1 MSAAPA
7 GRSAEPRILTIVF
20 VTIFMD
26 LVGFGILIP
35 IQPFYAE
42 YFGARPTTVTLLSA
56 SFSIVQF
63 LFAPAVGRLS
73 DHVGRRPVML
83 ATIAINAAGYLVFG
97 LAGSLAMLFAARIVC
112 GFGSANLGTAQA
124 IVADI
129 TSPETRARGMG
140 VIGAAFG
147 LGFIFGPA
155 IGGFLGQYGLAMPGL
170 AAAALSAVNFVL
182 ALFILPETRP
192 AGVPPRAA
200 RWRLSLPALREAAA
214 HPTVRQLFWIYLI
227 GTFAFSLMEQ
237 VLGLFI
243 ERAWVPHV
251 PGETAAEHLREAA
264 AMTAWFLVV
273 VGVTATAVQGVL
285 IGRLARRFGERR
297 LLQAGT
303 LLITLS
309 LILIPIVGAT
319 GSYAVFLGIGPLLAA
334 GSGLTNPALPSLLSR
349 SVAGDAYGET
359 LGLGQSLSA
368 LGRVLGPTVAGAL
381 FEVSPAAPFWMGAA
395 LAATC
400 VGRAMKLRVESSQEF
415 AIDS

>member
-1 MSAAPA
+1 MSGTRA
-7 GRSAEPRILTIVF
+7 GGSAETRVLTIVF

-73 DHVGRRPVML
+73 DRIGRRPVML
-83 ATIAINAAGYLVFG
+83 ATIAINAVGYLVFG
-97 LAGSLAMLFAARIVC
+97 LAGSLFTLFAARIVC
-112 GFGSANLGTAQA
+112 GFGSANIGTAQA
-124 IVADI
+124 IVAD
-129 TSPETRARGMG
+129 TTTPETRARGMG

-182 ALFILPETRP
+182 ALLILPETRR
-192 AGVPPRAA
+192 AGAPGPTTA
-200 RWRLSLPALREAAA
+200 RRGLSLPALREAAA
-214 HPTVRQLFWIYLI
+214 HSTVRQLFWIYLI

-243 ERAWVPHV
+243 ERSWVPHV
-251 PGETAAEHLREAA
+251 PGETAAEHLRQAA

-273 VGVTATAVQGVL
+273 VGVAATVVQGLL

-297 LLQAGT
+297 LLQAGM

-309 LILIPIVGAT
+309 LILIPVAGAI
-319 GSYAVFLGIGPLLAA
+319 GSYAVFLGIGPLLAV
-334 GSGLTNPALPSLLSR
+334 GSGLTNPSLPSLLSR
-349 SVAGDAYGET
+349 SVGDDAYGRV

-381 FEVSPAAPFWMGAA
+381 FEVSPAAPFWMGAL

-400 VGRAMKLRVESSQEF
+400 VGRAMKLRVES
-415 AIDS
+415 